1 MHHAGSDQTSGLYYI
16 LTSVGNNLVGDVK
29 TYCIY

>member
-1 MHHAGSDQTSGLYYI
+1 MGQTKKSGLYI
-16 LTSVGNNLVGDVK
+16 LTSVGNNLVGDIK